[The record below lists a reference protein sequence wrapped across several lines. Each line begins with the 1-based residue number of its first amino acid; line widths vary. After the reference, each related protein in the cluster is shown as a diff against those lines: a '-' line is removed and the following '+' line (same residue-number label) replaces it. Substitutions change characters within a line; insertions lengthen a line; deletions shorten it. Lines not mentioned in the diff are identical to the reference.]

1 MASADLPRHP
11 SWTHV
16 TDGDAAALPAATR
29 FNGGTA
35 SRIIWAFMLL
45 CSLVAVGVSVYLAW
59 ASLTSS
65 KVAGCGGG
73 SVFDCSHVLHSRW
86 STVLGMPVSI
96 PAILTHLSVIA
107 MLLWSPSHQRGQSI
121 RWSMLTALALA
132 AGGAALW
139 FIGLQVFWL
148 QHLCPYC
155 LVAHTG
161 GLVLMGLALWARPAN
176 MVSMPWVG
184 SAAGICVAGLI
195 VTQFANP
202 EPQTYEVIA
211 IPETAQEDIAES
223 DEFESFT
230 APAITPDSGD
240 IDSSGDDDV
249 FLFAPPSSSASNAA
263 TPLADSLAM
272 LQREM
277 MGGLCMITHPS
288 IALIADVGSD
298 AGAAAESSAKAATP
312 SGKKVRILNRI
323 ELNSTDWPLVGDPNA
338 TYVFVEMFDYTCP
351 HCQQTHQTMTR
362 LKKAMGG
369 DLAVMTLPVPLNSR
383 CNSAVKT
390 NHSSHAEAC
399 ELARLSI

>member
-323 ELNSTDWPLVGDPNA
+323 ELNSTDW
-338 TYVFVEMFDYTCP
+338 
-351 HCQQTHQTMTR
+351 
-362 LKKAMGG
+362 
-369 DLAVMTLPVPLNSR
+369 
-383 CNSAVKT
+383 
-390 NHSSHAEAC
+390 
-399 ELARLSI
+399 